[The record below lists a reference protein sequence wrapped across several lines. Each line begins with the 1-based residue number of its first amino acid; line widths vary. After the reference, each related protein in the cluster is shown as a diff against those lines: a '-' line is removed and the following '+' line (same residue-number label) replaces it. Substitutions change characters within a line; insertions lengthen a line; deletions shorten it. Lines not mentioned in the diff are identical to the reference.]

1 MPSTKEQFS
10 HKLISVYF
18 RERRALL
25 CSGCGDSLF
34 VSGRCAGTDTDGDWL
49 LNTHATAPALSL
61 QVFLPAAHYTALL
74 YVKMMSTFIRTRSV

>member
-34 VSGRCAGTDTDGDWL
+34 VSGRCAGADTDGD
-49 LNTHATAPALSL
+49 
-61 QVFLPAAHYTALL
+61 
-74 YVKMMSTFIRTRSV
+74 